1 MAVGVSNGGGM
12 DTKDESAYWL
22 RQFEDICERRGVTEE
37 EREIIW
43 HAMAHMCFYQMHE
56 KRGHFYETLQPLFEG
71 RGEDT
76 RTDPSLTG

>member
-1 MAVGVSNGGGM
+1 M

-22 RQFEDICERRGVTEE
+22 RQFEDICERRGVTED

-43 HAMAHMCFYQMHE
+43 HAMAHMCFYQMQD
-56 KRGHFYETLQPLFEG
+56 KQGAFYEALQPLFEG

-76 RTDPSLTG
+76 KTDPSLAG